1 MNYYN
6 YKEKEIETF
15 KILLE
20 YSADLNVKLDNENTI
35 LEESLERNLLL
46 INKVIFDILIK
57 ENEKKRKI
65 KSNNLL
71 YEKIGYNKRQI

>member
-71 YEKIGYNKRQI
+71 YEKIGYNKGQI

>member
-1 MNYYN
+1 LNYYN

-71 YEKIGYNKRQI
+71 YEKIGYNKGQI